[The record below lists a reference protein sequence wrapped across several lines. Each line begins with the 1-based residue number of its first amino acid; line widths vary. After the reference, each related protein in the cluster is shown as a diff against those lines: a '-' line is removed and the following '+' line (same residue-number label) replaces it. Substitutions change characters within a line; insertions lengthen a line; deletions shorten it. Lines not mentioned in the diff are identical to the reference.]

1 MAIEVAHTVPK
12 QSSATKEGHRAWVRT
27 CHWVG
32 VLSFLALVY
41 SGIFVFAVHPRL
53 YWGEVGNS
61 LTPALLEIPITA
73 NHQPDRWQR
82 TTTFPLGDG
91 DIFTATRNYPI
102 FNQNGWAR
110 SLHFLAAWLLVAA
123 GFVYFVTG
131 IVTGHA
137 RKNLLPQIRELKT
150 GVALA
155 EARKYLRGDF
165 DVSGGGAPYG
175 FLQRLSYSIVIFLL
189 FPLMIMTGMTM
200 SPAMTAAFP
209 LLLDVFGGFQSAR
222 TIHFFTFAAL
232 ILFLLVHVAM
242 VVLTGAGRQL
252 RAMTWGR

>member
-1 MAIEVAHTVPK
+1 MAVEVAHTVPEPA
-12 QSSATKEGHRAWVRT
+12 SAAKEGHRAWVRT

-41 SGIFVFAVHPRL
+41 SGIFIFAVHPRL

-73 NHQPDRWQR
+73 NHRPDGWQR
-82 TTTFPLGDG
+82 TATFPLGDG
-91 DIFTATRNYPI
+91 DIFTATRTYSI

-123 GFVYFVTG
+123 GLVYFVTG

-137 RKNLLPQIRELKT
+137 RKNLLPPFRDLKT
-150 GVALA
+150 GAPLE
-155 EARKYLRGDF
+155 EARKYLKGDF
-165 DVSGGGAPYG
+165 GVSGGGAPYG
-175 FLQRLSYSIVIFLL
+175 SLQRLSYSIVIFFL

-200 SPAMTAAFP
+200 SPAMTATFP
-209 LLLDVFGGFQSAR
+209 FLLDVFGGFQSAR

-232 ILFLLVHVAM
+232 VLFLFGHVAM
-242 VVLTGAGRQL
+242 VFLTGAGRQL
-252 RAMTWGR
+252 RAMMLGR